1 MNFQKRLPTDVVQ
14 EHLDIFLKAPNSIYM
29 GHIASASVLIYIA
42 AQNNS
47 VPVWFL
53 WGWAVAQIV
62 GYPILMEIWSRC
74 CKKADRSAPDNHR
87 WIDYM
92 DLLCVFVGTTWG
104 IMFFISLNEEN
115 AAHFA
120 IQLSIAAGASSAAV
134 RSLATFPRSFIVY
147 SVPMLGLLVL
157 RLLLMGGEFVLLGG
171 LVAIFLFMLLVSG
184 EGVMEA
190 VSRYIAI
197 KNENLDLADRF
208 KKAADDADHA
218 NREKTRLLAAASH
231 DLRQPIHAIG
241 LYMETL
247 PIAKMD
253 GHSRQTLERIRN
265 SVQTLTKLFNSLLDV
280 SLLDAGKVKV
290 RTSHFNLKPMLNSI
304 LDDYEPLAE
313 IAHATLLLECDD
325 AGVEADPVLL
335 RRMVQNLLSNAIRYS
350 NGGTVRLLAKGKEGD
365 SLSIVVSDQGP
376 GIPKEHQAVIFE
388 EFSQLAKQKDPLADH
403 KQDEMGQDKGLGL
416 GLAIVR
422 RLADLQSLTI
432 SIQSSDK
439 GTSLAIE
446 GLKQVAIPG
455 KEVTQQNPMARIDAL
470 FARKHILVADD
481 DPATLEATA
490 NLLRTWG
497 CKVSLASGLDEIVPM
512 TQCPDLL
519 ISDFSF
525 EGQCT
530 GLDIIEKAR
539 QIFEPA
545 LPAMIVS
552 GDSSAQVQKLVE
564 NAGLLLVYK
573 PVQPV
578 QLRSALLEAFMS
590 SQGEDED
597 AADRVKQTA

>member
-1 MNFQKRLPTDVVQ
+1 MNFQKRLPSDVVQ
-14 EHLDIFLKAPNSIYM
+14 EHLEIFLKAPNSIYV
-29 GHIASASVLIYIA
+29 GHIASACVLLYIA
-42 AQNNS
+42 NQNPA

-53 WGWAVAQIV
+53 WIWGFIQIV
-62 GYPILMEIWSRC
+62 GYPLLMETWARS

-92 DLLCVFVGTTWG
+92 DMLCVFVGATWG
-104 IMFFISLNEEN
+104 LMFFVSLNEQN

-120 IQLSIAAGASSAAV
+120 IQLSIAAGATSAAV

-147 SVPMLGLLVL
+147 SVPMLGLLVIK
-157 RLLLMGGEFVLLGG
+157 LLMLGGEFILLGG
-171 LVAIFLFMLLVSG
+171 LVGIFLFMLLVSG
-184 EGVMEA
+184 KGVMEA

-247 PIAKMD
+247 PIARMD
-253 GHSRQTLERIRN
+253 EHSRQTLQRIRN
-265 SVQTLTKLFNSLLDV
+265 SLQTLTKLFNSLLDV

-290 RTSHFNLKPMLNSI
+290 RTSHFNVKPMLNSV

-313 IAHATLLLECDD
+313 IAHATLVLECDD

-350 NGGTVRLLAKGKEGD
+350 NGGTVRLSAKVEED
-365 SLSIVVSDQGP
+365 NSLSIAVSDQGP
-376 GIPKEHQAVIFE
+376 GIPEEHQAVIFE
-388 EFSQLAKQKDPLADH
+388 EFSQLAKKKDPLADH
-403 KQDEMGQDKGLGL
+403 QQDEMGQDKGLGL

-439 GTSLAIE
+439 GTRLAIE
-446 GLKQVAIPG
+446 GLRQVSVP
-455 KEVTQQNPMARIDAL
+455 KEEVAQQNPMARIDAL

-481 DPATLEATA
+481 DAATLEATA
-490 NLLRTWG
+490 NLLRAWG
-497 CKVSLASGLDEIVPM
+497 CKVSQASGLDDIVPM
-512 TQCPDLL
+512 SHSPDLL

-525 EGQCT
+525 EGHCT

-539 QIFEPA
+539 QIFGPE
-545 LPAMIVS
+545 LSAMIVS
-552 GDSSAQVQKLVE
+552 GDSSAQVQKQVE
-564 NAGLLLVYK
+564 NADLLLVYK

-590 SQGEDED
+590 SQSENET
-597 AADRVKQTA
+597 AVEEMKQSA